1 LSGWP
6 DRRCCTTRVAKL
18 IYGSV
23 VYCRSV
29 FVEMRNRVALIF
41 FLVLV
46 RLILPS
52 QLAAQPLQTASNLQD
67 LKRLSI
73 EELAQIDVTSVSR
86 RSEKL
91 SETAA
96 AVSVITADEIFR
108 SGLTTLPEVLR
119 LADAIDVA
127 RVNSSTWATS
137 LRGFTTN
144 PANKLLVLMDGRSVY
159 SPLTSGTFWDAED
172 TVLNDVD
179 RIEVIR
185 GPGGAA
191 WGPNAVNGV
200 VNVITKSATS
210 TIGDYV
216 SVAAGSDQ
224 HVYAVGRHG
233 GTMGDGAYR
242 IFGKYRQHGAQV
254 FTDTGLD
261 AGDPVQ
267 LGQAGFRM
275 DSSAAGATTWTLEGE
290 AYRGTNGFSD
300 RPDGDIAGGNLIG
313 RWNRAFSASS
323 AFQAQLYY
331 DGTYRKVPR
340 QFTEQRHTFDID
352 VQQRMK
358 TGRHDIVFGGE
369 MRISRG
375 NDVGIAG
382 FIFDPEVRTNSL
394 FSAMAQ
400 DEIALGANN
409 VFLTIGSRLD
419 RNDYTGFELQPTV
432 RGRWAIDA
440 RQTLWGAVSRAVRL
454 PTRLDTDLR
463 LIDPA
468 TSRITLTGTESF
480 QAEEVVAY
488 EAGYRIRPL
497 PIASVDVATF
507 VNRYDRLRSTELRS
521 TPQPLIVLDNL
532 LNANTS
538 GIELAG
544 TVQARPIWRVH
555 ASYAYLHKEL
565 SFDPGSQDVYH
576 GTVEGNDPAYLLSL
590 QSWLDLPGHT
600 AVDAFFR
607 RVGTRPDPVV
617 PAYSELDLRLG
628 WMLRPGWD
636 LSIVGQNLLH
646 AHHSELLPP
655 NAPHYDFR
663 RGVFV
668 RSRWYF

>member
-1 LSGWP
+1 
-6 DRRCCTTRVAKL
+6 
-18 IYGSV
+18 
-23 VYCRSV
+23 
-29 FVEMRNRVALIF
+29 MRNRAALILLF
-41 FLVLV
+41 IFEVCSALRV
-46 RLILPS
+46 S
-52 QLAAQPLQTASNLQD
+52 AQPLQTASNTPQD

-86 RSEKL
+86 RSERL

-96 AVSVITADEIFR
+96 AVSVINADQIYR

-137 LRGFTTN
+137 LRGFVTN
-144 PANKLLVLMDGRSVY
+144 PANKLLVLNDGRSVY

-172 TVLNDVD
+172 TLLNDIE

-185 GPGGAA
+185 GPGGAV

-200 VNVITKSATS
+200 VNVITKNSAS

-216 SVAAGSDQ
+216 SVAAGSDE

-233 GTMGDGAYR
+233 GEMGRGAYR

-254 FTDTGLD
+254 FTDTGAD

-275 DSSAAGATTWTLEGE
+275 DSSPDGSVTWLVEGS

-300 RPDGDIAGGNLIG
+300 RPDGDIAGGHVLG
-313 RWNRAFSASS
+313 RWNRAFSDSS
-323 AFQAQLYY
+323 AFQAQFYY
-331 DGTYRKVPR
+331 DGSYRKVPL
-340 QFTEQRHTFDID
+340 QFTERRHTFDLD
-352 VQQRMK
+352 VQQRLQ
-358 TGRHDIVFGGE
+358 TGRHDFVFGGE
-369 MRISRG
+369 MRFSRG

-382 FIFDPEVRTNSL
+382 FFFDPEVRTNSL
-394 FSAMAQ
+394 LSAMVQ
-400 DEIALGANN
+400 DEITVRTNR
-409 VFLTIGSRLD
+409 VFVTVGSRFD
-419 RNDYTGFELQPTV
+419 RNDYTGVEVQPTV
-432 RGRWAIDA
+432 RARWSIDP
-440 RQTLWGAVSRAVRL
+440 RQTIWGAVSRSVRL

-463 LIDPA
+463 VTGPV
-468 TSRITLTGTESF
+468 TLLGSEDFES
-480 QAEEVVAY
+480 EEVVAY
-488 EAGYRIRPL
+488 EAGYRIRPV
-497 PIASVDVATF
+497 PKVSFNVATF
-507 VNRYDRLRSTELRS
+507 VNRYDRLRSTEAKVAVL
-521 TPQPLIVLDNL
+521 PLIVLENR

-544 TVQARPIWRVH
+544 TVQAHPAWRVH
-555 ASYAYLHKEL
+555 GWYSYFHKEL
-565 SFDPGSQDVYH
+565 SFDPGSHDVYR
-576 GTVEGNDPAYLLSL
+576 GTVEGNDPAYLFSL

-600 AVDAFFR
+600 AVDALFR

-617 PAYSELDLRLG
+617 SAYSELDLRFG
-628 WMLRPGWD
+628 WTLRSGWD
-636 LSIVGQNLLH
+636 LSLVGQNLLH

-668 RSRWYF
+668 RLRWYF

>member
-1 LSGWP
+1 
-6 DRRCCTTRVAKL
+6 
-18 IYGSV
+18 
-23 VYCRSV
+23 
-29 FVEMRNRVALIF
+29 MRNRAS
-41 FLVLV
+41 
-46 RLILPS
+46 LILLFFALSFPS
-52 QLAAQPLQTASNLQD
+52 PLSAQPIQTASNNPQD

-96 AVSVITADEIFR
+96 AVSVINPDQIFR

-185 GPGGAA
+185 GPGGAV

-200 VNVITKSATS
+200 VNVITKSAAS

-216 SVAAGSDQ
+216 SVAAGSDE

-233 GTMGDGAYR
+233 GSMGRGAYR
-242 IFGKYRQHGAQV
+242 VFGKYRQHGAQV
-254 FTDTGLD
+254 FTDTGAN

-275 DSSAAGATTWTLEGE
+275 DSASGGATTWVLEGE
-290 AYRGTNGFSD
+290 AYRGTDGFSD
-300 RPDGDIAGGNLIG
+300 RPDGDIAGGNVVG
-313 RWNRAFSASS
+313 RWNRTFSGSS
-323 AFQAQLYY
+323 AFQAQFYY
-331 DGTYRKVPR
+331 DGTYRQVPR
-340 QFTEQRHTFDID
+340 QFTEHRHTVDLD
-352 VQQRMK
+352 AQQRIK
-358 TGRHDIVFGGE
+358 TGRHDLVFGGE
-369 MRISRG
+369 MRVSRG
-375 NDVGIAG
+375 KDVGVAG
-382 FIFDPEVRTNSL
+382 FFFEPEVRTNSL
-394 FSAMAQ
+394 FSVMAQ
-400 DEIALGANN
+400 DEIALGGNK
-409 VFLTIGSRLD
+409 VFLTVGSRFD
-419 RNDYTGFELQPTV
+419 RNDYTGFEVQPTV
-432 RGRWAIDA
+432 RGRWSLDA
-440 RQTLWGAVSRAVRL
+440 HQTLWGAVSRAVRL
-454 PTRLDTDLR
+454 PTRLDTDVR

-468 TSRITLTGTESF
+468 TTRITLTGSQDF
-480 QAEEVVAY
+480 DSEEVVAY
-488 EAGYRIRPL
+488 EAGYRIRPVPL
-497 PIASVDVATF
+497 LSFDVATF
-507 VNRYDRLRSTELRS
+507 VNRYDRLRSTELTF

-532 LNANTS
+532 LNASTS
-538 GIELAG
+538 GIEFAG
-544 TVQARPIWRVH
+544 TVQALPAWRVH
-555 ASYAYLHKEL
+555 GSYAYLHKEL
-565 SFDPGSQDVYH
+565 SFDPGSRDVYR
-576 GTVEGNDPAYLLSL
+576 GTVEGNDPSYLMSL
-590 QSWLDLPGHT
+590 QSWLDLPLHT
-600 AVDAFFR
+600 AADVVFR

-628 WMLRPGWD
+628 WTPREGWD

-646 AHHSELLPP
+646 ARHSELLPP

>member
-1 LSGWP
+1 
-6 DRRCCTTRVAKL
+6 
-18 IYGSV
+18 
-23 VYCRSV
+23 
-29 FVEMRNRVALIF
+29 MRNWASLILLF
-41 FLVLV
+41 FLALSS
-46 RLILPS
+46 PS
-52 QLAAQPLQTASNLQD
+52 PLSAQPIQTASNAWQD

-91 SETAA
+91 AETAA
-96 AVSVITADEIFR
+96 AVSVINRDQILR

-159 SPLTSGTFWDAED
+159 SLLTSGTFWDAED

-185 GPGGAA
+185 GPGGAV

-200 VNVITKSATS
+200 VNVITKSAAS

-216 SVAAGSDQ
+216 SVAAGSDE

-233 GTMGDGAYR
+233 GSMGRGAYR

-254 FTDTGLD
+254 LTDTGAN

-275 DSSAAGATTWTLEGE
+275 DSSPAGATSWVLEGE
-290 AYRGTNGFSD
+290 AYRGTDGFSD
-300 RPDGDIAGGNLIG
+300 RPDGDLAGGNMVG
-313 RWNRAFSASS
+313 RWNRMFSDSS
-323 AFQAQLYY
+323 AFQAQFYY
-331 DGTYRKVPR
+331 DGTYRNVPR
-340 QFTEQRHTFDID
+340 QFTEHRHTFDFD
-352 VQQRMK
+352 AQQQIK
-358 TGRHDIVFGGE
+358 TGRHDLVFGGE
-369 MRISRG
+369 MRFSRG
-375 NDVGIAG
+375 KDVGVAG

-394 FSAMAQ
+394 LSASVQ
-400 DEIALGANN
+400 DQIALAGNT
-409 VFLTIGSRLD
+409 VFVTVGSRFD
-419 RNDYTGFELQPTV
+419 RNDYTGIEVQPTV
-432 RGRWAIDA
+432 RARWSLDA

-468 TSRITLTGTESF
+468 TSRITLTGSEGFES
-480 QAEEVVAY
+480 EEVVAY
-488 EAGYRIRPL
+488 EAGYRIRPMPL
-497 PIASVDVATF
+497 LSIDVATF
-507 VNRYDRLRSTELRS
+507 VNRYDRLRSTELTS
-521 TPQPLIVLDNL
+521 TPQPLIVLANL
-532 LNANTS
+532 LNASTS

-544 TVQARPIWRVH
+544 TVQALPPWRIH
-555 ASYAYLHKEL
+555 GSYSYLHKNL
-565 SFDPGSQDVYH
+565 SFDPGSRDVYR

-600 AVDAFFR
+600 AVDALFR

-628 WMLRPGWD
+628 WMPKPQWD
-636 LSIVGQNLLH
+636 VSVVGQNLLH

>member
-1 LSGWP
+1 
-6 DRRCCTTRVAKL
+6 
-18 IYGSV
+18 
-23 VYCRSV
+23 
-29 FVEMRNRVALIF
+29 MRNPSS
-41 FLVLV
+41 
-46 RLILPS
+46 LILLFLFALFS
-52 QLAAQPLQTASNLQD
+52 ASSLSAQPIQTASNAAQN

-96 AVSVITADEIFR
+96 AVSVINPDQIYR
-108 SGLTTLPEVLR
+108 SGLTSLPEVLR

-185 GPGGAA
+185 GPGGAV

-200 VNVITKSATS
+200 VNVITKSALS
-210 TIGDYV
+210 TLGDYV
-216 SVAAGSDQ
+216 SIAGGSDE

-233 GTMGDGAYR
+233 GSMGRGAYR

-254 FTDTGLD
+254 FTDSGAN

-275 DSSAAGATTWTLEGE
+275 DSSPRGAITWVLEGD
-290 AYRGTNGFSD
+290 AYRGTNGLSD
-300 RPDGDIAGGNLIG
+300 RPDGDIAGGNLVG
-313 RWNRAFSASS
+313 RWNRTFSESS
-323 AFQAQLYY
+323 AFQAQFYY
-331 DGTYRKVPR
+331 DGTYRQVPR
-340 QFTEQRHTFDID
+340 QFTEHRHTFDLD
-352 VQQRMK
+352 AQQRIK
-358 TGRHDIVFGGE
+358 TGRHDLLFGGE
-369 MRISRG
+369 MRFSRG
-375 NDVGIAG
+375 KDVGVAG

-400 DEIALGANN
+400 DEIALGANK
-409 VFLTIGSRLD
+409 VFLTVGSRFD
-419 RNDYTGFELQPTV
+419 RNDYTGFEVQPSV
-432 RGRWAIDA
+432 RGRWSVDA

-463 LIDPA
+463 LVDPA
-468 TSRITLTGTESF
+468 TRRITLTGSEDF
-480 QAEEVVAY
+480 DAEEVLAY
-488 EAGYRIRPL
+488 EAGYRVRPL
-497 PIASVDVATF
+497 PLLSLDVATF
-507 VNRYDRLRSTELRS
+507 VNRYDRLRSTELTL

-544 TVQARPIWRVH
+544 TVQALSAWRIH
-555 ASYAYLHKEL
+555 GSYAYLNKEL
-565 SFDPGSQDVYH
+565 SFDPGSRDVYR
-576 GTVEGNDPAYLLSL
+576 GTVEGNDPAYLFSV
-590 QSWLDLPGHT
+590 QSWLDLPWHT
-600 AVDAFFR
+600 AADALFR

-617 PAYSELDLRLG
+617 RAYSELDLRLG
-628 WMLRPGWD
+628 WTLRQGWD
-636 LSIVGQNLLH
+636 LSLVGQNLLH
-646 AHHSELLPP
+646 ARHSELLPP
-655 NAPHYDFR
+655 TAPHYDFR